1 MEIGIDSFA
10 KKTQTNEG
18 GTVEDDA
25 KAMSELIERIVH
37 ADKVGLDVFG
47 LGEHHREEFLD
58 SAAHNILAAAAA
70 KTENIRLTSAVAVIS
85 AMDPVRLFQNYSTL
99 DLISNGRAEIVAGR
113 GSFTEAFPL
122 FGLDF
127 NDYDDLYAEKL
138 DLLLRIRDEN
148 KLTWSGKF
156 RPPLVDQIVYPRPV
170 QTRLPI
176 WVGVG
181 GTPASFVRAGTLG
194 LPLMVAVIGGETH
207 RFKPLIDLY
216 YEAAEKAGHEKST
229 LKVGLHSLGFVANTK
244 EEAVEKYY
252 PGYRVWFNQIGKER
266 GWPPVT
272 IDRFEQQISDLG
284 AYVIGSPEEVAEKL
298 IRHSKALG
306 GISRFT
312 FQIDNAGLSH
322 DDLLQTFTLIGEKVK
337 GKEIMVY
344 NFCTNHLEGDQML
357 EKYPLWHKKYVGPY
371 KGKHKLEKRVDA
383 NIKLIEQLVSMG
395 VPKKQII
402 VTGHSCGGLMTLML
416 FAKHPNAAG
425 GGISFNQACFG
436 KISKKKF
443 QKFTFTCIY
452 TSKR

>member
-58 SAAHNILAAAAA
+58 SAAHNILSAAAA
-70 KTENIRLTSAVAVIS
+70 KTGNIRLTSAVAVIS
-85 AMDPVRLFQNYSTL
+85 AMDPVRLFQNYATL

-138 DLLLRIRDEN
+138 DLLLRIRDE
-148 KLTWSGKF
+148 KEVTWSGKF
-156 RPPLVDQIVYPRPV
+156 RPPLENQTVYPRPL
-170 QTRLPI
+170 QERLPVWI
-176 WVGVG
+176 GVG
-181 GTPASFVRAGTLG
+181 GTPASFIRAGTLG

-207 RFKPLIDLY
+207 RFRPLIDIY
-216 YEAAEKAGHEKST
+216 YEAAEKAGHDKGS
-229 LKVGLHSLGFVANTK
+229 LKVGLHSLGFVANSK
-244 EEAVEKYY
+244 EEAIERYY
-252 PGYRVWFNQIGKER
+252 PGYRIWFNQIGKER

-272 IDRFEQQISDLG
+272 MERFQQQIGDLG

-298 IRHSKALG
+298 LRHSEALG

-312 FQIDNAGLSH
+312 FQIDNAGLTH
-322 DDLLQTFTLIGEKVK
+322 EDLLESYSLIGEKVK
-337 GKEIMVY
+337 
-344 NFCTNHLEGDQML
+344 
-357 EKYPLWHKKYVGPY
+357 PLVLKN
-371 KGKHKLEKRVDA
+371 L
-383 NIKLIEQLVSMG
+383 
-395 VPKKQII
+395 
-402 VTGHSCGGLMTLML
+402 
-416 FAKHPNAAG
+416 
-425 GGISFNQACFG
+425 
-436 KISKKKF
+436 
-443 QKFTFTCIY
+443 
-452 TSKR
+452 

>member
-18 GTVEDDA
+18 GTVQDDA
-25 KAMSELIERIVH
+25 RAMSELIERIVH

-58 SAAHNILAAAAA
+58 SAAHNILSAAAA

-85 AMDPVRLFQNYSTL
+85 AMDPVRLFQNYATL

-113 GSFTEAFPL
+113 GSFIEAFPL

-127 NDYDDLYAEKL
+127 DDYDDLYAEKL

-148 KLTWSGKF
+148 KVTWSGKF
-156 RPPLVDQIVYPRPV
+156 RPSLENQTVYPRPL
-170 QTRLPI
+170 QEKLPV

-181 GTPASFVRAGTLG
+181 GTPASFARAGTLG

-207 RFKPLIDLY
+207 RFRPLIDLY
-216 YEAAEKAGHEKST
+216 YEAAEKAGHNKDS
-229 LKVGLHSLGFVANTK
+229 LKVGLHSLGFVANSK
-244 EEAVEKYY
+244 EEAIERYY
-252 PGYRVWFNQIGKER
+252 PGYKIWFNQIGKER

-272 IDRFEQQISDLG
+272 MERFEQQISSLG

-298 IRHSKALG
+298 VRHSKALG

-322 DDLLQTFTLIGEKVK
+322 DDLLKTYTLIGEKVK
-337 GKEIMVY
+337 PLV
-344 NFCTNHLEGDQML
+344 LEML
-357 EKYPLWHKKYVGPY
+357 
-371 KGKHKLEKRVDA
+371 
-383 NIKLIEQLVSMG
+383 
-395 VPKKQII
+395 
-402 VTGHSCGGLMTLML
+402 
-416 FAKHPNAAG
+416 
-425 GGISFNQACFG
+425 
-436 KISKKKF
+436 
-443 QKFTFTCIY
+443 
-452 TSKR
+452 

>member
-25 KAMSELIERIVH
+25 RAMSELIERIVH

-70 KTENIRLTSAVAVIS
+70 KTEKIRLTSAVAVIS

-156 RPPLVDQIVYPRPV
+156 RPPIVDQIVYPRPV

-216 YEAAEKAGHEKST
+216 YEAGEKAGYEKST

-244 EEAVEKYY
+244 DEAVEKYY

-272 IDRFEQQISDLG
+272 MDRFEQQIGDLG
-284 AYVIGSPEEVAEKL
+284 AYIIGSPEEVAEKL

-337 GKEIMVY
+337 PLV
-344 NFCTNHLEGDQML
+344 LERL
-357 EKYPLWHKKYVGPY
+357 
-371 KGKHKLEKRVDA
+371 
-383 NIKLIEQLVSMG
+383 
-395 VPKKQII
+395 
-402 VTGHSCGGLMTLML
+402 
-416 FAKHPNAAG
+416 
-425 GGISFNQACFG
+425 
-436 KISKKKF
+436 
-443 QKFTFTCIY
+443 
-452 TSKR
+452 

>member
-18 GTVEDDA
+18 GTVQDDA
-25 KAMSELIERIVH
+25 RAMSELIERIVH

-85 AMDPVRLFQNYSTL
+85 AMDPVRLFQNYATL

-148 KLTWSGKF
+148 KVTWSGKF
-156 RPPLVDQIVYPRPV
+156 RPPLENQTVYPRPL
-170 QTRLPI
+170 QEKLPV

-181 GTPASFVRAGTLG
+181 GTPASFVRAGALG

-207 RFKPLIDLY
+207 RFRPLIDLY
-216 YEAAEKAGHEKST
+216 YEAAEKAGHDKAS
-229 LKVGLHSLGFVANTK
+229 LKVGLHSLGFVSNSK
-244 EEAVEKYY
+244 EEAIERYY
-252 PGYRVWFNQIGKER
+252 PGYRIWFNQIGKER

-272 IDRFEQQISDLG
+272 MERFEQQIGDLG
-284 AYVIGSPEEVAEKL
+284 AYVIGGPEEVAEKL
-298 IRHSKALG
+298 VRHSEALG
-306 GISRFT
+306 GLSRFT
-312 FQIDNAGLSH
+312 FQIDNAGLTH
-322 DDLLQTFTLIGEKVK
+322 EDLMETYTLIGEKVK
-337 GKEIMVY
+337 PLV
-344 NFCTNHLEGDQML
+344 LERL
-357 EKYPLWHKKYVGPY
+357 
-371 KGKHKLEKRVDA
+371 
-383 NIKLIEQLVSMG
+383 
-395 VPKKQII
+395 
-402 VTGHSCGGLMTLML
+402 
-416 FAKHPNAAG
+416 
-425 GGISFNQACFG
+425 
-436 KISKKKF
+436 
-443 QKFTFTCIY
+443 
-452 TSKR
+452 

>member
-1 MEIGIDSFA
+1 LSKEYNKRRNMEIGIDSFA

-58 SAAHNILAAAAA
+58 SAAHNILSAAAA

-85 AMDPVRLFQNYSTL
+85 AMDPVRLFQNYATL

-138 DLLLRIRDEN
+138 DLLLRIRDE
-148 KLTWSGKF
+148 KEVTWSGKF
-156 RPPLVDQIVYPRPV
+156 RPPLENQTVYPRPL
-170 QTRLPI
+170 QERLPVWI
-176 WVGVG
+176 GVG
-181 GTPASFVRAGTLG
+181 GTPASFIRAGTLG

-207 RFKPLIDLY
+207 RFRPLIDMY
-216 YEAAEKAGHEKST
+216 YEAAEKAGHDKGS
-229 LKVGLHSLGFVANTK
+229 LKVGLHSLGFVANSK
-244 EEAVEKYY
+244 EEAIERYY
-252 PGYRVWFNQIGKER
+252 PGYRIWFNQIGKER

-272 IDRFEQQISDLG
+272 MERFEQQIGDLG

-298 IRHSKALG
+298 LRHSEALG

-312 FQIDNAGLSH
+312 FQIDNAGLTH
-322 DDLLQTFTLIGEKVK
+322 EDLLESYSLIGKKVK
-337 GKEIMVY
+337 
-344 NFCTNHLEGDQML
+344 
-357 EKYPLWHKKYVGPY
+357 PLVLKN
-371 KGKHKLEKRVDA
+371 L
-383 NIKLIEQLVSMG
+383 
-395 VPKKQII
+395 
-402 VTGHSCGGLMTLML
+402 
-416 FAKHPNAAG
+416 
-425 GGISFNQACFG
+425 
-436 KISKKKF
+436 
-443 QKFTFTCIY
+443 
-452 TSKR
+452 

>member
-25 KAMSELIERIVH
+25 RAMSELIERIVH

-58 SAAHNILAAAAA
+58 SAAHNILSAAAA

-85 AMDPVRLFQNYSTL
+85 AMDPVRLFQNYATL

-138 DLLLRIRDEN
+138 DLLTRIRDE
-148 KLTWSGKF
+148 KEVTWSGKF
-156 RPPLVDQIVYPRPV
+156 RPSLEKQIVYPRPL
-170 QTRLPI
+170 QEKLPI

-207 RFKPLIDLY
+207 RFRPLIDLY
-216 YEAAEKAGHEKST
+216 YEAAEKAGHDKAS
-229 LKVGLHSLGFVANTK
+229 LKVGLHSLGFVANSK
-244 EEAVEKYY
+244 EEAIERYY
-252 PGYRVWFNQIGKER
+252 PGYRIWFNQIGKER

-272 IDRFEQQISDLG
+272 MERFEQQIGDLG
-284 AYVIGSPEEVAEKL
+284 AYVIGGPEEVAEKL
-298 IRHSKALG
+298 IRHSEALG

-312 FQIDNAGLSH
+312 FQIDNAGLTH
-322 DDLLQTFTLIGEKVK
+322 EDLLETYSLIGEKVK
-337 GKEIMVY
+337 
-344 NFCTNHLEGDQML
+344 
-357 EKYPLWHKKYVGPY
+357 PLV
-371 KGKHKLEKRVDA
+371 L
-383 NIKLIEQLVSMG
+383 NNL
-395 VPKKQII
+395 
-402 VTGHSCGGLMTLML
+402 
-416 FAKHPNAAG
+416 
-425 GGISFNQACFG
+425 
-436 KISKKKF
+436 
-443 QKFTFTCIY
+443 
-452 TSKR
+452 

>member
-18 GTVEDDA
+18 GTVQDDA
-25 KAMSELIERIVH
+25 RAMSELIDRIVH

-58 SAAHNILAAAAA
+58 SAAHNILSAAAA

-85 AMDPVRLFQNYSTL
+85 AMDPVRLFQNYATL

-138 DLLLRIRDEN
+138 DLLLRVRDEN
-148 KLTWSGKF
+148 KVTWSGKF
-156 RPPLVDQIVYPRPV
+156 RPPLESQTVYPRPL
-170 QTRLPI
+170 QEKLPV

-181 GTPASFVRAGTLG
+181 GTPASFARAGTLG

-207 RFKPLIDLY
+207 RFRPLIDLY
-216 YEAAEKAGHEKST
+216 YEAAEKAGHNKDS
-229 LKVGLHSLGFVANTK
+229 LKVGLHSLGFVANSM
-244 EEAVEKYY
+244 EEAIERYY
-252 PGYRVWFNQIGKER
+252 PGYRIWFNQIGKER

-272 IDRFEQQISDLG
+272 MERFEQQISSLG

-298 IRHSKALG
+298 VRHSKALG

-322 DDLLQTFTLIGEKVK
+322 DDLLKTYTLIGEKVK
-337 GKEIMVY
+337 PLV
-344 NFCTNHLEGDQML
+344 LEML
-357 EKYPLWHKKYVGPY
+357 
-371 KGKHKLEKRVDA
+371 
-383 NIKLIEQLVSMG
+383 
-395 VPKKQII
+395 
-402 VTGHSCGGLMTLML
+402 
-416 FAKHPNAAG
+416 
-425 GGISFNQACFG
+425 
-436 KISKKKF
+436 
-443 QKFTFTCIY
+443 
-452 TSKR
+452 